1 MKGYKELMLSSLV
14 DNSYIVTITDD
25 VMQQIADALRCKLST
40 VTSGSKWILYNG
52 ESTKDG
58 FICSISGINFTIRQ
72 YINGVEQTSTN
83 KPATVVNQ
91 NMNGNSAKNF
101 RLRYA
106 NGKNGATFFVFISD
120 TMTSG
125 TQLSFLI
132 STATLQDKSNIG
144 VYGYIGSNYRF
155 WIDGGETYNLYG
167 EETYGYADDY
177 VVMTIIPLPRKNTVI
192 NGLYRCL
199 VNKNQEDRYVFSIDA
214 KKYLACDDQTG
225 YGKCVI
231 ELDDNMLV

>member
-14 DNSYIVTITDD
+14 DNSYIVTITDE
-25 VMQQIADALRCKLST
+25 VMQQIATALRCKLST
-40 VTSGSKWILYNG
+40 VTSGSKWILYSG

-58 FICSISGINFTIRQ
+58 FICSISGSNFTIRQ
-72 YINGVEQTSTN
+72 YINGVEQTGTS
-83 KPATVVNQ
+83 KPAMVVNQ
-91 NMNGNSAKNF
+91 NMNGNNAKNF

-125 TQLSFLI
+125 TQLSVLI
-132 STATLQDKSNIG
+132 STATLQDGSNIG
-144 VYGYIGSNYRF
+144 VYGYIASGYKF
-155 WIDGGETYNLYG
+155 WIDGGETYTLYG

-177 VVMTIIPLPRKNTVI
+177 VVMTVIPLPRKNTVI

-199 VNKNQEDRYVFSIDA
+199 TRQEKAAA
-214 KKYLACDDQTG
+214 K
-225 YGKCVI
+225 
-231 ELDDNMLV
+231 M

>member
-14 DNSYIVTITDD
+14 DNSYIVTITDE
-25 VMQQIADALRCKLST
+25 VMQQIATALRCKLST
-40 VTSGSKWILYNG
+40 VTSGSKWILYSG

-58 FICSISGINFTIRQ
+58 FICSISGSNFTIRQ
-72 YINGVEQTSTN
+72 YINGVEQTGTS
-83 KPATVVNQ
+83 KPAMVVNQ
-91 NMNGNSAKNF
+91 NMNGNNAKNF

-106 NGKNGATFFVFISD
+106 NGKNEATFFVFISD

-125 TQLSFLI
+125 TQLSVLI
-132 STATLQDKSNIG
+132 STATLQDGSNIG
-144 VYGYIGSNYRF
+144 VYGYIASGYKF
-155 WIDGGETYNLYG
+155 WIDGGETYSISCEN
-167 EETYGYADDY
+167 TYGYADDY
-177 VVMTIIPLPRKNTVI
+177 VVMTVIPLPGKNAVI

-225 YGKCVI
+225 YGKCAI
-231 ELDDNMLV
+231 ELDDNMTE